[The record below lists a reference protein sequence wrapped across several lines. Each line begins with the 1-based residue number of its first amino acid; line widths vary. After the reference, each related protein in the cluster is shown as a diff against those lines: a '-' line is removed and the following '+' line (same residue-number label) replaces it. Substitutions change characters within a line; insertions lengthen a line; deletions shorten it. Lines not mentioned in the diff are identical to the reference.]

1 MSTILKFQDWDIDG
15 ANNWRQYFDNSGT
28 SDVVEVTD
36 FNEVYQL
43 CGNVL
48 GYDKNGNLHDWTG
61 RFELKWDA
69 FGRLR
74 EVWDGTP

>member
-1 MSTILKFQDWDIDG
+1 M
-15 ANNWRQYFDNSGT
+15 
-28 SDVVEVTD
+28 EVTD

-43 CGNVL
+43 GGHTL